1 MASVSEPAWL
11 LEHAGRTLCHAASMG
26 HHRKVI
32 RTLNYHRMSR
42 YANLSPPLPSSSPSS
57 PSSPSSTTTTTT
69 TTSSSSKPNETNEA
83 KRQAILSQALYTAIT
98 SAGYIPVCDALIAFD
113 DQLSTYIRTSHL
125 MTKDGG
131 VRGPVCRLAESCG
144 DHVDIWKWCLNHG
157 LFTVHDLEQ
166 TELYD
171 YRLRMLSRCAAHRK
185 AKVLQWL
192 LLDPT
197 GPKLF
202 ISLSSQLPASPL
214 LIVSFF

>member
-1 MASVSEPAWL
+1 MPIS
-11 LEHAGRTLCHAASMG
+11 
-26 HHRKVI
+26 HHRFHHPHPP
-32 RTLNYHRMSR
+32 HRPHHQQHQQQHQQQQQHR
-42 YANLSPPLPSSSPSS
+42 AVASPMRRM
-57 PSSPSSTTTTTT
+57 
-69 TTSSSSKPNETNEA
+69 

-131 VRGPVCRLAESCG
+131 VRGLVCRLAESCG